1 MDIQEVS
8 AQGQTQNSAVLNLWG
23 GSHIVVSFR
32 VFQ

>member
-8 AQGQTQNSAVLNLWG
+8 AQPDTEFSCVELMGH
-23 GSHIVVSFR
+23 GSHVVVSFR